1 MQDYS
6 GDHGERIN
14 NSRPQVI
21 QIKPYVLNKYSCTC
35 GGEFYYDELLWQG
48 LHICEKFICSDCK
61 KVRINSLPVNQSA
74 IEQYTFYP
82 ETGLIND
89 IDANAVPDNWYSV
102 KLKSVAHPVNKDVEI
117 EIEKFGE
124 HKEILILNTL
134 DYVYGHSLL
143 FLLNLQRII
152 KTEKR
157 LGIVVIVQPMLKWLV
172 PKAGIAEIWTVKLG
186 FQKFHNFYPLLSG
199 KINSELNRFDNAWLS
214 EGHLIP
220 TNQNIEIE
228 MFTGIKPYDFLN
240 EPVNPGITFIWREDP
255 DRLWIRNI
263 FLLKG
268 LKKLGFRR
276 ILIPLQYL
284 RVLLIFHSIRNRLGN
299 KFTYSVAG
307 LGKFGRFPSFIK
319 DQRVILFNEDTEKKL
334 CGVYA
339 DSILVFGVHGSGML
353 LPSAHAGMTISL
365 MPSRRWGNFAEDILF
380 SEHDIRLAAFQRR
393 IVPLNLCI
401 ADIRDILID
410 MVSGRDQFIKKFMHS
425 DEL

>member
-1 MQDYS
+1 
-6 GDHGERIN
+6 
-14 NSRPQVI
+14 VI
-21 QIKPYVLNKYSCTC
+21 QIKPYVPKKNFCKC
-35 GGEFYYDELLWQG
+35 GGEFLFKDLLWQG
-48 LHICEKFICSDCK
+48 LHVCEKLTCNKCNKI
-61 KVRINSLPVNQSA
+61 RIDSLPVNQSSV
-74 IEQYTFYP
+74 EQYTFYP
-82 ETGLIND
+82 ESGLIID
-89 IDANAVPDNWYSV
+89 IEGNAVPDNWFSV
-102 KLKSVAHPVNKDVEI
+102 KLKSVAHPVNDDVEI
-117 EIEKFGE
+117 VIEKFGDYN
-124 HKEILILNTL
+124 EILILNTL

-152 KTEKR
+152 KAEKR

-172 PKAGIAEIWTVKLG
+172 PKTGIAEIWTVNLG
-186 FQKFHNFYPLLSG
+186 FQKFHNFYPVLSG
-199 KINSELNRFDNAWLS
+199 KINSELIRFDNAWLS

-284 RVLLIFHSIRNRLGN
+284 RVLLIFHSVRKRLGN

-307 LGKFGRFPSFIK
+307 LGKFGKFPSYIK

-380 SEHDIRLAAFQRR
+380 REQDIRAAAFQRR
-393 IVPLNLCI
+393 IVPLNLWVGEL
-401 ADIRDILID
+401 RDILTD
-410 MVSGRDQFIKKFMHS
+410 MVLGRDQFIRKFIHS
-425 DEL
+425 DQL